1 MKKVKLKVQKT
12 SLKKMVDYGMQYK
25 YRFILIVFLSLIVS
39 LAKALPAWLSKY
51 LMDDVL
57 IAKDMKML
65 YMVSGGLVV
74 ATIIK
79 GISMYYKE
87 IFSSY
92 TTRLVVRDI
101 QQDIY
106 RHLHKLSHSYFDRTP
121 QGEIMARISG
131 DAGNL
136 GKIGFMIFQI
146 LPEFLTVAVLLIGLF
161 RIDIVLALMTLILL
175 PAMMSILKKILK
187 KIKKTA
193 RKRQDQR
200 GELNALIQESLSG
213 IRVVKAFA
221 TEEEEIKKYEE
232 KNMEVLNTEY
242 RNKKI
247 EARISPINE
256 VVTTTLTVAVLL
268 YGGNKVITQSNF
280 TAGDLVSFLTSL
292 GLMFEPLKKVI
303 KRGSELMS
311 IMPSAD
317 RVMELLEEVPGVVEK
332 ENALDYG
339 KLSPKVEF
347 KDLKFRYGKELDYAI
362 NNINFEANA
371 GEVVALVGRSGSGKT
386 TLVNLIP
393 RFYEIENG
401 SITIDGVDIRD
412 LKIKEL
418 RNHIGIVPQETFL
431 FSGSIYSNILY
442 GAGRSVTEEDVIN
455 AAKMANAHNF
465 IIEFEN
471 GYDQEVGER
480 GTLMSGGQKQ
490 RIAIARALLKN
501 PEIMI
506 LDEATSALDT
516 ESERLVQD
524 ALEKLMVGRT
534 TFVIAHRLSTIV
546 NADKIIVMDKGEI
559 SEVGSHEE
567 LLSYGGIYKK
577 LYETQF
583 GEEEKTK
590 N

>member
-1 MKKVKLKVQKT
+1 MKNKKIDVKNS
-12 SLKKMVDYGMQYK
+12 SLKKMFDYGMHYK
-25 YRFILIVFLSLIVS
+25 YRFVLIVLLSLVVS
-39 LAKALPAWLSKY
+39 ITKALPAFLSKY

-57 IAKDMKML
+57 IAKDLNML
-65 YMVSGGLVV
+65 KVVSGGLIA
-74 ATIIK
+74 ATVIK
-79 GISMYYKE
+79 GLAMYYKE
-87 IFSSY
+87 IYSSY

-106 RHLHKLSHSYFDRTP
+106 RHLHKLSHSYFDKTP
-121 QGEIMARISG
+121 QGEIMARLSG
-131 DAGNL
+131 DSSNL
-136 GKIGFMIFQI
+136 GKIGFMAFQI
-146 LPEFLTVAVLLIGLF
+146 LPEFLTVLVLLIGLF
-161 RIDIVLALMTLILL
+161 RIDLILALMTLVLL
-175 PAMMSILKKILK
+175 PGMMMAIKKILK

-200 GELNALIQESLSG
+200 GELNSLIQESLSG

-221 TEEEEIKKYEE
+221 TEEEEIRKYED

-256 VVTTTLTVAVLL
+256 VVTTALTVAVLL
-268 YGGNKVITQSNF
+268 YGGHKVITDNSF
-280 TAGDLVSFLTSL
+280 TAGDLVSFLTAL

-311 IMPSAD
+311 ILPSAD
-317 RVMELLEEVPGVVEK
+317 RVMELLDEVSEVIEK
-332 ENALDYG
+332 EDAIEYNNLKPEIEFNKIKFKYG
-339 KLSPKVEF
+339 K
-347 KDLKFRYGKELDYAI
+347 DLDYAI
-362 NNINFEANA
+362 NNVSFKGKA
-371 GEVVALVGRSGSGKT
+371 GEIVAFVGRSGSGKT
-386 TLVNLIP
+386 TMVNLIP
-393 RFYEIENG
+393 RFYEIESG
-401 SITIDGVDIRD
+401 SITIGGTDIKDFKLKALRD
-412 LKIKEL
+412 
-418 RNHIGIVPQETFL
+418 HIGIVPQETFL

-442 GAGRSVTEEDVIN
+442 GARDVTHEEVIN

-465 IIEFEN
+465 IEEFEN
-471 GYDQEVGER
+471 GYDTEVGER
-480 GTLMSGGQKQ
+480 GTLLSGGQKQ

-524 ALEKLMVGRT
+524 ALENLMVGRT

-546 NADKIIVMDKGEI
+546 NADKIIVMEKGEI
-559 SEVGSHEE
+559 AEIGSHEE
-567 LLSYGGIYKK
+567 LITHGGIYKK

-583 GEEEKTK
+583 GEEETEIK
-590 N
+590 

>member
-1 MKKVKLKVQKT
+1 MNKMKLKVQKT
-12 SLKKMVDYGMQYK
+12 SLKKMFDYGMHYK
-25 YRFILIVFLSLIVS
+25 YRFILIVILSLIVS
-39 LAKALPAWLSKY
+39 ITKALPAWLSKS

-65 YMVSGGLVV
+65 LLVSGGLVI
-74 ATIIK
+74 ATVVK
-79 GISMYYKE
+79 GFAMYYKE
-87 IFSSY
+87 TFSSY

-106 RHLHKLSHSYFDRTP
+106 RHLHKLSHSYFDKTP

-136 GKIGFMIFQI
+136 GKIGFMLFQI
-146 LPEFLTVAVLLIGLF
+146 LPEFLTVTVLLIGLF
-161 RIDIVLALMTLILL
+161 RIDLILALMTLVLL
-175 PAMMSILKKILK
+175 PVMMMILKKILK

-200 GELNALIQESLSG
+200 GELNSLIQESLSG

-221 TEEEEIKKYEE
+221 TEQDEIKKYEE

-256 VVTTTLTVAVLL
+256 VVTTTIVVGVLL
-268 YGGNKVITQSNF
+268 YGGNKVIVDSSF
-280 TAGDLVSFLTSL
+280 TAGDLTSFLTSL

-317 RVMELLEEVPGVVEK
+317 RVMELLEEVPEVVEK
-332 ENALDYG
+332 ESAEDYG
-339 KLSPKVEF
+339 NLSPKVKFEN
-347 KDLKFRYGKELDYAI
+347 LKFRYGKDLDYAI
-362 NNINFEANA
+362 DNINFEANA
-371 GEVVALVGRSGSGKT
+371 GEIVALVGRSGSGKT

-393 RFYEIENG
+393 RFYEVEDG
-401 SITIDGVDIRD
+401 SITIDGMDIRD

-418 RNHIGIVPQETFL
+418 RDHIGIVPQETFL

-442 GAGRSVTEEDVIN
+442 GAGKDVRKEDVIN

-480 GTLMSGGQKQ
+480 GTLLSGGQKQ

-534 TFVIAHRLSTIV
+534 TFVIAHRLSTII
-546 NADKIIVMDKGEI
+546 NADKIIVMDKGKIAEA
-559 SEVGSHEE
+559 GSHEE
-567 LLSYGGIYKK
+567 LLSHGGIYKK

-583 GEEEKTK
+583 GEE
-590 N
+590 

>member
-1 MKKVKLKVQKT
+1 MDKIELKVQKT
-12 SLKKMVDYGMQYK
+12 SLKKMVDYGMNYK
-25 YRFILIVFLSLIVS
+25 YRFMIIVVLSLIVG
-39 LAKALPAWLSKY
+39 LAKAAPAYFSKY
-51 LMDDVL
+51 LMDNVL
-57 IAKDMKML
+57 IDKDVKML
-65 YMVSGGLVV
+65 LLVSGGLVI
-74 ATIIK
+74 ATVIK
-79 GISMYYKE
+79 GFSMYYKE
-87 IFSSY
+87 IYSSY

-106 RHLHKLSHSYFDRTP
+106 RHLHKLSHSYFDKTP

-161 RIDIVLALMTLILL
+161 RIDVILALMTLVLL
-175 PAMMSILKKILK
+175 PAMMMILKKILK

-200 GELNALIQESLSG
+200 GELNSLIQESLSG

-221 TEEEEIKKYEE
+221 TEQDEIKKYEE

-242 RNKKI
+242 RNKKV

-256 VVTTTLTVAVLL
+256 VMTTTIVVGVLL
-268 YGGNKVITQSNF
+268 YGGNKVIVDANF
-280 TAGDLVSFLTSL
+280 TAGDLTSFVTSL

-317 RVMELLEEVPGVVEK
+317 RVMELLEEVPEVVER
-332 ENALDYG
+332 ESAVDYG
-339 KLSPKVEF
+339 KLSPKVKF
-347 KDLKFRYGKELDYAI
+347 KDLKFKYGKDLDYAI
-362 NNINFEANA
+362 DNINFEANA
-371 GEVVALVGRSGSGKT
+371 GEIVALVGRSGSGKT

-401 SITIDGVDIRD
+401 SITIDGMDIRD
-412 LKIKEL
+412 LKMKEL
-418 RNHIGIVPQETFL
+418 RDHIGIVPQETFL
-431 FSGSIYSNILY
+431 FSGTIYSNILY
-442 GAGRSVTEEDVIN
+442 GAGREVTKEDVIN

-465 IIEFEN
+465 IIEFED

-480 GTLMSGGQKQ
+480 GTLLSGGQKQ

-546 NADKIIVMDKGEI
+546 NADKIVVMDKGKIAEA
-559 SEVGSHEE
+559 GSHEE
-567 LLSYGGIYKK
+567 LLSHGGIYKK

-583 GEEEKTK
+583 GEE
-590 N
+590 

>member
-1 MKKVKLKVQKT
+1 MKKIKLKVQKT
-12 SLKKMVDYGMQYK
+12 SLKKMFDYGMKYK
-25 YRFILIVFLSLIVS
+25 YRFIFIVFLSLIVS
-39 LAKALPAWLSKY
+39 LTKALPAWLSKS

-65 YMVSGGLVV
+65 ILVSGGLVI

-79 GISMYYKE
+79 GFSMYYKE
-87 IFSSY
+87 VFSSY

-121 QGEIMARISG
+121 QGEIMSRISG

-146 LPEFLTVAVLLIGLF
+146 LPEFLTVTVLLIGLF
-161 RIDIVLALMTLILL
+161 KIDVILAVMTLI
-175 PAMMSILKKILK
+175 MMPGMMMILKKILK

-200 GELNALIQESLSG
+200 GELNSLIQESLSG

-221 TEEEEIKKYEE
+221 TEQDEIEKYEE

-242 RNKKI
+242 KNKKV

-256 VVTTTLTVAVLL
+256 VATTILTVGVLL
-268 YGGNKVITQSNF
+268 YGGNKVIVDANF

-292 GLMFEPLKKVI
+292 GLMFEPLKKMI
-303 KRGSELMS
+303 KRGSDLVS

-317 RVMELLEEVPGVVEK
+317 RVMELLDELPEVVEK
-332 ENALDYG
+332 EDAINYG
-339 KLSPKVEF
+339 NLSPKVRF
-347 KDLKFRYGKELDYAI
+347 KNLKFKYGKELDYAI
-362 NNINFEANA
+362 NNINFEAKA
-371 GEVVALVGRSGSGKT
+371 GEIIALVGRSGSGKT

-393 RFYEIENG
+393 RFYEIEDG

-418 RNHIGIVPQETFL
+418 RDHIGLVPQETFL

-442 GAGRSVTEEDVIN
+442 GAGKDVTRDDVIN
-455 AAKMANAHNF
+455 ASKMANAHNF

-534 TFVIAHRLSTIV
+534 TFVIAHRLSTII
-546 NADKIIVMDKGEI
+546 NADKIIVMNKGKIAE
-559 SEVGSHEE
+559 SGSHQE
-567 LLSYGGIYKK
+567 LLSKGGIYKK

-583 GEEEKTK
+583 GEE
-590 N
+590 

>member
-1 MKKVKLKVQKT
+1 MDKIKLKVQKT
-12 SLKKMVDYGMQYK
+12 SLKKMVDYGMNYK
-25 YRFILIVFLSLIVS
+25 YRFMIIVVLSLIVG
-39 LAKALPAWLSKY
+39 LAKAAPAYFSKY
-51 LMDDVL
+51 LMDNVL
-57 IAKDMKML
+57 IDKNVKML
-65 YMVSGGLVV
+65 LLVSGGLAI
-74 ATIIK
+74 ATVIK
-79 GISMYYKE
+79 GFSMYYKE
-87 IFSSY
+87 IYSSY

-106 RHLHKLSHSYFDRTP
+106 RHLHKLSHSYFDKTP

-136 GKIGFMIFQI
+136 GKIGFMMFQI

-161 RIDIVLALMTLILL
+161 RIDVILALMTLVLL
-175 PAMMSILKKILK
+175 PAMMMILKKILK

-200 GELNALIQESLSG
+200 GELNSLIQESLSG

-221 TEEEEIKKYEE
+221 TEQDEIKKYEE

-242 RNKKI
+242 RNKKV

-256 VVTTTLTVAVLL
+256 VVTTTIVVGVLL
-268 YGGNKVITQSNF
+268 YGGNKVIVDANF
-280 TAGDLVSFLTSL
+280 TAGDLTSFVTSL

-317 RVMELLEEVPGVVEK
+317 RVMELLEETPEVVEK
-332 ENALDYG
+332 EDAADYG
-339 KLSPKVEF
+339 ELSPKVKF
-347 KDLKFRYGKELDYAI
+347 KDLKFKYGKDLDYAI
-362 NNINFEANA
+362 DNINFEANA
-371 GEVVALVGRSGSGKT
+371 GEIVALVGRSGSGKT

-393 RFYEIENG
+393 RFYEIEDG
-401 SITIDGVDIRD
+401 SITIDGMDIRD
-412 LKIKEL
+412 LKMKEL
-418 RNHIGIVPQETFL
+418 RDHIGIVPQETFL
-431 FSGSIYSNILY
+431 FSGTIYSNILY
-442 GAGRSVTEEDVIN
+442 GAGREVTKEDVIN

-465 IIEFEN
+465 IIEFED

-480 GTLMSGGQKQ
+480 GTLLSGGQKQ

-546 NADKIIVMDKGEI
+546 NADKIVVMDKGKIAEA
-559 SEVGSHEE
+559 GSHEE
-567 LLSYGGIYKK
+567 LLSHGGIYKK

-583 GEEEKTK
+583 GEE
-590 N
+590 

>member
-1 MKKVKLKVQKT
+1 MKKMKLKVQKT
-12 SLKKMVDYGMQYK
+12 SLKKMFDYGMHYK
-25 YRFILIVFLSLIVS
+25 YRFMVIVILSLIVG
-39 LAKALPAWLSKY
+39 LGKAAPAYLSKY
-51 LMDDVL
+51 LMDNVL
-57 IAKDMKML
+57 IAKDTKML
-65 YMVSGGLVV
+65 LLVSGGLVISAV
-74 ATIIK
+74 IK
-79 GISMYYKE
+79 GFSMYYKE
-87 IFSSY
+87 TFSSY

-106 RHLHKLSHSYFDRTP
+106 RHLHKLSHSYFDKTP

-131 DAGNL
+131 DADNL
-136 GKIGFMIFQI
+136 GKIGFMVFQI
-146 LPEFLTVAVLLIGLF
+146 LPEFLTVTVLLIGLF
-161 RIDIVLALMTLILL
+161 RIDVILALMTLVLL
-175 PAMMSILKKILK
+175 PAMMMILKKILK

-200 GELNALIQESLSG
+200 GELNSLIQESLSG

-221 TEEEEIKKYEE
+221 TEQDEIKKYEE

-242 RNKKI
+242 RNKKV

-256 VVTTTLTVAVLL
+256 VVTTTIVVGVLL
-268 YGGNKVITQSNF
+268 YGGNKVIIDANF
-280 TAGDLVSFLTSL
+280 TAGDLTSFLTSL

-311 IMPSAD
+311 IIPSAD
-317 RVMELLEEVPGVVEK
+317 RVMELLEEVPEVVEK
-332 ENALDYG
+332 KDAADYG
-339 KLSPKVEF
+339 DLSPKVKF
-347 KDLKFRYGKELDYAI
+347 KDLKFRYGKDLDYAI
-362 NNINFEANA
+362 DNINFEANA

-393 RFYEIENG
+393 RFYEVEEG
-401 SITIDGVDIRD
+401 SITIDGMDIRD

-418 RNHIGIVPQETFL
+418 RDHIGIVPQETFL

-442 GAGRSVTEEDVIN
+442 GAGRDVTKEDVIN

-480 GTLMSGGQKQ
+480 GTLLSGGQKQ

-546 NADKIIVMDKGEI
+546 NADKIVVMDKGKIAEA
-559 SEVGSHEE
+559 GSHEE
-567 LLSYGGIYKK
+567 LLSHGGIYKK

-583 GEEEKTK
+583 GEE
-590 N
+590 

>member
-1 MKKVKLKVQKT
+1 MKKLKLNVEKS
-12 SLKKMVDYGMQYK
+12 SLKKVIAYGMRYK
-25 YRFILIVFLSLIVS
+25 YRFIFIVFLSLIVS
-39 LAKALPAWLSKY
+39 LTKALPAWLSKY

-57 IAKDMKML
+57 IAKDMKKLIMI
-65 YMVSGGLVV
+65 SGGLVI
-74 ATIIK
+74 ATIVK
-79 GISMYYKE
+79 GLSMYYKE

-92 TTRLVVRDI
+92 TTRLVVKDI
-101 QQDIY
+101 QEDVY
-106 RHLHKLSHSYFDRTP
+106 RHLHKLSHSYFDKTP

-136 GKIGFMIFQI
+136 GKVGFMAFQI
-146 LPEFLTVAVLLIGLF
+146 LPEVLTVLVLLIGLF
-161 RIDIVLALMTLILL
+161 NIDPILAFGTLILL
-175 PAMMSILKKILK
+175 PALMSIIKKILK

-200 GELNALIQESLSG
+200 GELNSLIQESLSG

-221 TEEEEIKKYEE
+221 TEEEEIRKYET

-242 RNKKI
+242 KNKKI

-256 VVTTTLTVAVLL
+256 VVTTILTVAVLL
-268 YGGNKVITQSNF
+268 YGGHKVIVNPNF
-280 TAGDLVSFLTSL
+280 TSGDLVSFLTSL
-292 GLMFEPLKKVI
+292 ALMFEPLKKLI

-311 IMPSAD
+311 ILPSAD
-317 RVMELLEEVPGVVEK
+317 RVMELLDEVSGVVER
-332 ENALDYG
+332 ENAIDYG
-339 KLSPKVEF
+339 
-347 KDLKFRYGKELDYAI
+347 DLKPTVNFNNVKFRYGKDLDYAL
-362 NNINFEANA
+362 NDVSFHAKA
-371 GEVVALVGRSGSGKT
+371 GEIVAFVGRSGSGKT

-393 RFYEIENG
+393 RFYEIEGG
-401 SITIDGVDIRD
+401 SITIDNVDIRD
-412 LKIKEL
+412 LKIKQL
-418 RNHIGIVPQETFL
+418 RDHIGIVPQETFL

-442 GAGRSVTEEDVIN
+442 GAGREVTKDEVIT
-455 AAKMANAHNF
+455 AAKMANAHDF
-465 IIEFEN
+465 ILEFDN
-471 GYDQEVGER
+471 GYEQEVGER

-546 NADKIIVMDKGEI
+546 NADKIVVMDKGVIAEI
-559 SEVGSHEE
+559 GSHDE
-567 LLSYGGIYKK
+567 LMSHGGIYKK

-583 GEEEKTK
+583 GEEE
-590 N
+590 

>member
-1 MKKVKLKVQKT
+1 MKNIKTKVQKT
-12 SLKKMVDYGMQYK
+12 SLKKMIDYGMNYK
-25 YRFILIVFLSLIVS
+25 YRFMLIVVLSLIVG
-39 LAKALPAWLSKY
+39 LTKALPAWLSKS

-57 IAKDMKML
+57 IAKDMNRL
-65 YMVSGGLVV
+65 ILVSGGLVA

-79 GISMYYKE
+79 GFSMYYKE

-106 RHLHKLSHSYFDRTP
+106 RHLHKLSHSYFDKTP

-146 LPEFLTVAVLLIGLF
+146 LPEFLTITVLLIGLF
-161 RIDIVLALMTLILL
+161 RIDILLALMTLVLL
-175 PAMMSILKKILK
+175 PAMMMILKKILK
-187 KIKKTA
+187 KIKRTA

-200 GELNALIQESLSG
+200 GELNSLIQESLSG

-221 TEEEEIKKYEE
+221 TEEDEIKKYEE

-242 RNKKI
+242 RNKKV

-256 VVTTTLTVAVLL
+256 IVTTTLTVGVLL
-268 YGGNKVITQSNF
+268 YGGNKVIVDTNF

-317 RVMELLEEVPGVVEK
+317 RVMELLEEVPEVIEK
-332 ENALDYG
+332 EDAADYG
-339 KLSPKVEF
+339 NLSPKVKF
-347 KDLKFRYGKELDYAI
+347 KNLKFKYGKDLDYAI
-362 NNINFEANA
+362 DNINFEANA
-371 GEVVALVGRSGSGKT
+371 GEIIALVGRSGSGKT

-393 RFYEIENG
+393 RFYEIEDG
-401 SITIDGVDIRD
+401 SITIDGMDIRD
-412 LKIKEL
+412 LKMKEL
-418 RNHIGIVPQETFL
+418 RDHIGIVPQETFL
-431 FSGSIYSNILY
+431 FSGTIYSNILY
-442 GAGRSVTEEDVIN
+442 GAGREVTKEDVIN

-465 IIEFEN
+465 IIEFED

-480 GTLMSGGQKQ
+480 GTLLSGGQKQ

-546 NADKIIVMDKGEI
+546 NADKIIVMDKGKIAE
-559 SEVGSHEE
+559 SGSHEE
-567 LLSYGGIYKK
+567 LLSCEGIYKK

-583 GEEEKTK
+583 GEE
-590 N
+590 

>member
-1 MKKVKLKVQKT
+1 MKKMKLKVQKT
-12 SLKKMVDYGMQYK
+12 SLKKMFDYGMNYK
-25 YRFILIVFLSLIVS
+25 YRFIFIVFLSLIVS
-39 LAKALPAWLSKY
+39 LTKALPAWLSKS

-65 YMVSGGLVV
+65 ILVSGGLVI

-79 GISMYYKE
+79 GFSMYYKE
-87 IFSSY
+87 VFSSY

-106 RHLHKLSHSYFDRTP
+106 IHLHKLSHSYFDRTP
-121 QGEIMARISG
+121 QGEIMSRISG

-146 LPEFLTVAVLLIGLF
+146 LPEFLTVTVLLIGLF
-161 RIDIVLALMTLILL
+161 KIDVILAVMTLI
-175 PAMMSILKKILK
+175 MMPGMMMVLKKILK

-200 GELNALIQESLSG
+200 GELNSLIQESLSG

-221 TEEEEIKKYEE
+221 TEQDEIEKYEE

-242 RNKKI
+242 KNKKV

-256 VVTTTLTVAVLL
+256 VATTILTVGVLL
-268 YGGNKVITQSNF
+268 YGGNKVIVDANF

-292 GLMFEPLKKVI
+292 GLMFEPLKKMI
-303 KRGSELMS
+303 KRGSDLVS

-317 RVMELLEEVPGVVEK
+317 RVMELLDEIPEVVEK
-332 ENALDYG
+332 EDAINYG
-339 KLSPKVEF
+339 NLSPKVRF
-347 KDLKFRYGKELDYAI
+347 KNLKFKYGKELDYAI
-362 NNINFEANA
+362 NNINFEAKA
-371 GEVVALVGRSGSGKT
+371 GEIIALVGRSGSGKT

-393 RFYEIENG
+393 RFYEIEDG

-418 RNHIGIVPQETFL
+418 RDHIGLVPQETFL

-442 GAGRSVTEEDVIN
+442 GAGRDVTKDDVIN
-455 AAKMANAHNF
+455 ASKMANAHNF

-534 TFVIAHRLSTIV
+534 TFVIAHRLSTII
-546 NADKIIVMDKGEI
+546 NADKIIVMNKGKIAE
-559 SEVGSHEE
+559 SGSHQE
-567 LLSYGGIYKK
+567 LLSQGGIYKK

-583 GEEEKTK
+583 GEE
-590 N
+590 

>member
-1 MKKVKLKVQKT
+1 MF
-12 SLKKMVDYGMQYK
+12 DYGMHYK
-25 YRFILIVFLSLIVS
+25 YRFVLIVLLSLVVS
-39 LAKALPAWLSKY
+39 ITKALPAFLSKY

-57 IAKDMKML
+57 IAKDLNML
-65 YMVSGGLVV
+65 KVVSGGLIA
-74 ATIIK
+74 ATVIK
-79 GISMYYKE
+79 GLAMYYKE
-87 IFSSY
+87 IYSSY

-106 RHLHKLSHSYFDRTP
+106 RHLHKLSHSYFDKTP
-121 QGEIMARISG
+121 QGEIMARLSG
-131 DAGNL
+131 DSSNL
-136 GKIGFMIFQI
+136 GKIGFMAFQI
-146 LPEFLTVAVLLIGLF
+146 LPEFLTVLVLLIGLF
-161 RIDIVLALMTLILL
+161 RIDLILALMTLVLL
-175 PAMMSILKKILK
+175 PGMMMAIKKILK

-200 GELNALIQESLSG
+200 GELNSLIQESLSG

-221 TEEEEIKKYEE
+221 TEEEEIRKYED

-256 VVTTTLTVAVLL
+256 VVTTALTVAVLL
-268 YGGNKVITQSNF
+268 YGGHKVITDSSF
-280 TAGDLVSFLTSL
+280 TAGDLVSFLTAL

-311 IMPSAD
+311 ILPSAD
-317 RVMELLEEVPGVVEK
+317 RVMELLDEVSEVIEK
-332 ENALDYG
+332 EDAIEYNNLKPEIEFNKIKFKYG
-339 KLSPKVEF
+339 K
-347 KDLKFRYGKELDYAI
+347 DLDYAI
-362 NNINFEANA
+362 NNVSFKGKA
-371 GEVVALVGRSGSGKT
+371 GEIVAFVGRSGSGKT
-386 TLVNLIP
+386 TMVNLIP
-393 RFYEIENG
+393 RFYEIESG
-401 SITIDGVDIRD
+401 SITIGGTDIKDFKLKALRD
-412 LKIKEL
+412 
-418 RNHIGIVPQETFL
+418 HIGIVPQETFL

-442 GAGRSVTEEDVIN
+442 GARDVTHEEVIN

-465 IIEFEN
+465 IEEFEN
-471 GYDQEVGER
+471 GYDTEVGER
-480 GTLMSGGQKQ
+480 GTLLSGGQKQ

-524 ALEKLMVGRT
+524 ALENLMVGRT

-546 NADKIIVMDKGEI
+546 NADKIIVMEKGEI
-559 SEVGSHEE
+559 AEIGSHDE
-567 LLSYGGIYKK
+567 LITHGGIYKK

-583 GEEEKTK
+583 GEEETEIK
-590 N
+590 

>member
-1 MKKVKLKVQKT
+1 MKNKKIDVKNS
-12 SLKKMVDYGMQYK
+12 SLKKMFDYGMHYK
-25 YRFILIVFLSLIVS
+25 YRFVLIVLLSLVVS
-39 LAKALPAWLSKY
+39 ITKALPAFLSKY

-57 IAKDMKML
+57 IAKDLNML
-65 YMVSGGLVV
+65 KVVSGGLIA
-74 ATIIK
+74 ATVIK
-79 GISMYYKE
+79 GLAMYYKE
-87 IFSSY
+87 IYSSY

-106 RHLHKLSHSYFDRTP
+106 RHLHKLSHSYFDKTP
-121 QGEIMARISG
+121 QGEIMARLSG
-131 DAGNL
+131 DSSNL
-136 GKIGFMIFQI
+136 GKIGFMAFQI
-146 LPEFLTVAVLLIGLF
+146 LPEFLTVLVLLIGLF
-161 RIDIVLALMTLILL
+161 RIDLILALMTLVLL
-175 PAMMSILKKILK
+175 PGMMMAIKKILK

-200 GELNALIQESLSG
+200 GELNSLIQESLSG

-221 TEEEEIKKYEE
+221 TEEEEIRKYED

-256 VVTTTLTVAVLL
+256 VVTTALTVAVLL
-268 YGGNKVITQSNF
+268 YGGHKVITDSSF
-280 TAGDLVSFLTSL
+280 TAGDLVSFLTAL

-311 IMPSAD
+311 ILPSAD
-317 RVMELLEEVPGVVEK
+317 RVMELLDEVSEVIEK
-332 ENALDYG
+332 EDAIEYNNLKPEIEFNKIKFKYG
-339 KLSPKVEF
+339 K
-347 KDLKFRYGKELDYAI
+347 DLDYAI
-362 NNINFEANA
+362 NNVSFKGKA
-371 GEVVALVGRSGSGKT
+371 GEIVAFVGRSGSGKT
-386 TLVNLIP
+386 TMVNLIP
-393 RFYEIENG
+393 RFYEIESG
-401 SITIDGVDIRD
+401 SITIGGTDIKDFKLKALRD
-412 LKIKEL
+412 
-418 RNHIGIVPQETFL
+418 HIGIVPQETFL

-442 GAGRSVTEEDVIN
+442 GARDVTHEEVIN

-465 IIEFEN
+465 IEEFEN
-471 GYDQEVGER
+471 GYDTEVGER
-480 GTLMSGGQKQ
+480 GTLLSGGQKQ

-524 ALEKLMVGRT
+524 ALENLMVGRT

-546 NADKIIVMDKGEI
+546 NADKIIVMEKGEI
-559 SEVGSHEE
+559 AEIGSHDE
-567 LLSYGGIYKK
+567 LITHGGIYKK

-583 GEEEKTK
+583 GEEETEIK
-590 N
+590 

>member
-1 MKKVKLKVQKT
+1 MNKMKVKKT
-12 SLKKMVDYGMQYK
+12 SLKKMINYGMTYK
-25 YRFILIVFLSLIVS
+25 YRFILIVVLSLIVS
-39 LAKALPAWLSKY
+39 LTKALPAWLSKS

-57 IAKDMKML
+57 IAKDMHML
-65 YMVSGGLVV
+65 VLVSGGLVA
-74 ATIIK
+74 ATVIK
-79 GISMYYKE
+79 GFSLYYKD

-92 TTRLVVRDI
+92 TTRLVVKDI

-106 RHLHKLSHSYFDRTP
+106 RHLHKLSHSYFDKTP

-131 DAGNL
+131 DASNL
-136 GKIGFMIFQI
+136 GNIGFMIFKI
-146 LPEFLTVAVLLIGLF
+146 LPEFLTVTVLLIGLF
-161 RIDIVLALMTLILL
+161 RIDVLLALMTLVLL
-175 PAMMSILKKILK
+175 PAMIMILKKILK

-200 GELNALIQESLSG
+200 GELNALIQESISG

-221 TEEEEIKKYEE
+221 TEQDEIKKYEE

-242 RNKKI
+242 RNKKV

-256 VVTTTLTVAVLL
+256 VVTTTIVVGVLL
-268 YGGNKVITQSNF
+268 YGGNKVIVDSSF
-280 TAGDLVSFLTSL
+280 TAGDLLSFLTAL

-303 KRGSELMS
+303 KRWSELIS
-311 IMPSAD
+311 ILPSAD
-317 RVMELLEEVPGVVEK
+317 RVMELLDEEPEVIEK
-332 ENALDYG
+332 IDAVDYEN
-339 KLSPKVEF
+339 LSPKVKFEN
-347 KDLKFRYGKELDYAI
+347 LKFKYGKDLDYAI
-362 NNINFEANA
+362 DNINFEAKA
-371 GEVVALVGRSGSGKT
+371 GEIVALVGRSGSGKT

-393 RFYEIENG
+393 RFYEIEDG
-401 SITIDGVDIRD
+401 SISIDGMDIRD

-418 RNHIGIVPQETFL
+418 RDHIGIVPQETFL

-442 GAGRSVTEEDVIN
+442 GAGREVTKEDVIN

-465 IIEFEN
+465 ILEFEN
-471 GYDQEVGER
+471 GYEQEVGER

-524 ALEKLMVGRT
+524 ALEKLMIGRT

-546 NADKIIVMDKGEI
+546 NADKIIVMDKGKIAE
-559 SEVGSHEE
+559 SGSHEE
-567 LLSYGGIYKK
+567 LLSHGGIYKK

-583 GEEEKTK
+583 GEEE
-590 N
+590 

>member
-1 MKKVKLKVQKT
+1 MKKMKIKVQKT

-25 YRFILIVFLSLIVS
+25 YRFMFIVILSLIVS
-39 LAKALPAWLSKY
+39 LTKALPAWLSKS

-57 IAKDMKML
+57 IAKDMRKL
-65 YMVSGGLVV
+65 ILVSGGLVI
-74 ATIIK
+74 ATIVK
-79 GISMYYKE
+79 GFSMYYKE

-146 LPEFLTVAVLLIGLF
+146 LPEFLTVTVLLIGLF
-161 RIDIVLALMTLILL
+161 RIDVVLALMTLIML
-175 PAMMSILKKILK
+175 PGMMIILKKILK

-200 GELNALIQESLSG
+200 GELNSLIQESLSG

-221 TEEEEIKKYEE
+221 TEQDEIEKYEE

-242 RNKKI
+242 KNKKV

-256 VVTTTLTVAVLL
+256 VVTTTLTVGVLL
-268 YGGNKVITQSNF
+268 YGGNKVIVDANF

-292 GLMFEPLKKVI
+292 GLMFEPLKKMI

-317 RVMELLEEVPGVVEK
+317 RVMELLDEVPEVVEK
-332 ENALDYG
+332 KNAKNYG
-339 KLSPKVEF
+339 KLSPKVKF
-347 KDLKFRYGKELDYAI
+347 KDLKFKYGEDLDYAI
-362 NNINFEANA
+362 NNINLEANA
-371 GEVVALVGRSGSGKT
+371 GEIVALVGRSGSGKT

-393 RFYEIENG
+393 RFYEIEDG
-401 SITIDGVDIRD
+401 TITIDGLDIRD

-418 RNHIGIVPQETFL
+418 RDHIGIVPQETFL

-442 GAGRSVTEEDVIN
+442 GAGDVTKEDVIN

-546 NADKIIVMDKGEI
+546 NADKIVVMDKGKIAE
-559 SEVGSHEE
+559 SGSHQE
-567 LLSYGGIYKK
+567 LLSSGGIYKK

-583 GEEEKTK
+583 GEE
-590 N
+590 

>member
-1 MKKVKLKVQKT
+1 MNKIKLKVQKT
-12 SLKKMVDYGMQYK
+12 SLKKMFDYGMYYK
-25 YRFILIVFLSLIVS
+25 YRFMVIVILSLIVA
-39 LAKALPAWLSKY
+39 LTKAAPALFSKY
-51 LMDDVL
+51 LMDNVL
-57 IAKDMKML
+57 IAKDMNML
-65 YMVSGGLVV
+65 LLVSGGLVI

-79 GISMYYKE
+79 GFSIYYKE

-106 RHLHKLSHSYFDRTP
+106 RHLHKLSHSYFDKTP

-136 GKIGFMIFQI
+136 GKIGFMAFQI
-146 LPEFLTVAVLLIGLF
+146 LPEFLTVTVLLIGLF
-161 RIDIVLALMTLILL
+161 RIDMVLAMMTLVLL

-187 KIKKTA
+187 KIKKSA
-193 RKRQDQR
+193 RKRQDQK
-200 GELNALIQESLSG
+200 GELNSLLQESLSG

-221 TEEEEIKKYEE
+221 TEEDEIKKYEE
-232 KNMEVLNTEY
+232 KNMEVLNSEY

-268 YGGNKVITQSNF
+268 YGGNKVIVDSSF

-317 RVMELLEEVPGVVEK
+317 RVMELLEEVPEVVEK
-332 ENALDYG
+332 ESAADYG
-339 KLSPKVEF
+339 ELSPKVKFEN
-347 KDLKFRYGKELDYAI
+347 LKFRYGKDLDYAI
-362 NNINFEANA
+362 DNINFEANA

-393 RFYEIENG
+393 RFYEVEDG
-401 SITIDGVDIRD
+401 SITIDGMDIRD

-418 RNHIGIVPQETFL
+418 RDHIGIVPQETFL

-442 GAGRSVTEEDVIN
+442 GAGRDVTKEDVIN
-455 AAKMANAHNF
+455 AAQMANAHNF

-480 GTLMSGGQKQ
+480 GTLLSGGQKQ

-534 TFVIAHRLSTIV
+534 TFVIAHRLSTII
-546 NADKIIVMDKGEI
+546 NADKIIVMDKGKIAEA
-559 SEVGSHEE
+559 GSHGE
-567 LLSYGGIYKK
+567 LLSHGGIYKK

-583 GEEEKTK
+583 GEE
-590 N
+590 

>member
-1 MKKVKLKVQKT
+1 MKKIKLKVQKT
-12 SLKKMVDYGMQYK
+12 SLKKMFDYGMKYK
-25 YRFILIVFLSLIVS
+25 YRFILIVVLSLIVS
-39 LAKALPAWLSKY
+39 LTKALPAWLSKS

-65 YMVSGGLVV
+65 ILVSGGLVI

-79 GISMYYKE
+79 GFSMYYKE
-87 IFSSY
+87 IF
-92 TTRLVVRDI
+92 
-101 QQDIY
+101 
-106 RHLHKLSHSYFDRTP
+106 
-121 QGEIMARISG
+121 
-131 DAGNL
+131 
-136 GKIGFMIFQI
+136 FQI
-146 LPEFLTVAVLLIGLF
+146 LPEFLTVTVLLIGLF
-161 RIDIVLALMTLILL
+161 RIDVVLALMTLILL
-175 PAMMSILKKILK
+175 PAMMTILKRILK

-200 GELNALIQESLSG
+200 GELNSLIQESLSG

-221 TEEEEIKKYEE
+221 TEQDEIKKYEE

-242 RNKKI
+242 RNKKV

-256 VVTTTLTVAVLL
+256 VVTTTLTVGVLL
-268 YGGNKVITQSNF
+268 YGGNKVIADTNF

-317 RVMELLEEVPGVVEK
+317 RVMELLDEVPGVVER
-332 ENALDYG
+332 ENAIDYG
-339 KLSPKVEF
+339 NRLPKIKF
-347 KDLKFRYGKELDYAI
+347 KDLKFKYGKDLDYAI
-362 NNINFEANA
+362 DNINFEANA
-371 GEVVALVGRSGSGKT
+371 GEIVALVGRSGSGKT

-393 RFYEIENG
+393 RFYEIEDG
-401 SITIDGVDIRD
+401 SITIDGMDIRN

-418 RNHIGIVPQETFL
+418 RDHIGIVPQETFL

-442 GAGRSVTEEDVIN
+442 GAGDVTKEDVIN

-546 NADKIIVMDKGEI
+546 NADKIVVMDKGKIAE
-559 SEVGSHEE
+559 SGSHKE
-567 LLSYGGIYKK
+567 LLSHEGIYKK

-583 GEEEKTK
+583 GEK
-590 N
+590 

>member
-1 MKKVKLKVQKT
+1 MNKIKLKVQKA
-12 SLKKMVDYGMQYK
+12 SLKRMFDYGMHYK
-25 YRFILIVFLSLIVS
+25 YRFMFIVVLSSIVA
-39 LAKALPAWLSKY
+39 LTKALPAWFSKS
-51 LMDDVL
+51 LMNDVL
-57 IAKDMKML
+57 IGKDMNRL
-65 YMVSGGLVV
+65 LLLSGGLVV
-74 ATIIK
+74 VTIMK
-79 GISMYYKE
+79 GLSMYYKE
-87 IFSSY
+87 TYSSY

-106 RHLHKLSHSYFDRTP
+106 RHLHKLSHSYFDKTP

-136 GKIGFMIFQI
+136 GKIGFMMFQI

-161 RIDIVLALMTLILL
+161 RIDVVLALMTLVLL
-175 PAMMSILKKILK
+175 PAMMAILKKILK
-187 KIKKTA
+187 KIKRTA

-200 GELNALIQESLSG
+200 GELNSLIQESLSG

-221 TEEEEIKKYEE
+221 TEKDEIKKYEE

-242 RNKKI
+242 RNKKV

-256 VVTTTLTVAVLL
+256 VVTITIIVGVLL
-268 YGGNKVITQSNF
+268 YGGNKVIVDSSF
-280 TAGDLVSFLTSL
+280 TPGDLVSFLTSL

-317 RVMELLEEVPGVVEK
+317 RVMELLEEVPEVIEREGAV
-332 ENALDYG
+332 DYG
-339 KLSPKVEF
+339 ERSPKVKF
-347 KDLKFRYGKELDYAI
+347 KDLKFRYGEDLEYAI
-362 NNINFEANA
+362 DNINFEANA
-371 GEVVALVGRSGSGKT
+371 GEIVALVGRSGSGKT

-393 RFYEIENG
+393 RFYEVEEG
-401 SITIDGVDIRD
+401 SITIDNMDIRD

-418 RNHIGIVPQETFL
+418 RDHIGIVPQETFL
-431 FSGSIYSNILY
+431 FSGTIYSNILY
-442 GAGRSVTEEDVIN
+442 GAGRDVKKEDVIN

-480 GTLMSGGQKQ
+480 GTLLSGGQKQ

-546 NADKIIVMDKGEI
+546 NADKIVVMDKGKIAEA
-559 SEVGSHEE
+559 GSHEE
-567 LLSYGGIYKK
+567 LISHGGIYKK

-583 GEEEKTK
+583 GEE
-590 N
+590 

>member
-1 MKKVKLKVQKT
+1 MKKMKLKVQKT
-12 SLKKMVDYGMQYK
+12 SLKKMFDYGMNYK
-25 YRFILIVFLSLIVS
+25 YRFIFIVFLSLIVS
-39 LAKALPAWLSKY
+39 LTKALPAWLSKS

-65 YMVSGGLVV
+65 ILVSGGLVI

-79 GISMYYKE
+79 GFSMYYKE
-87 IFSSY
+87 VFSSY

-121 QGEIMARISG
+121 QGEIMSRISG
-131 DAGNL
+131 DASNL

-146 LPEFLTVAVLLIGLF
+146 LPEFLTVTVLLIGLF
-161 RIDIVLALMTLILL
+161 KIDVILAVMTLI
-175 PAMMSILKKILK
+175 MMPGMMMVLKKILK

-200 GELNALIQESLSG
+200 GELNSLIQESLSG

-221 TEEEEIKKYEE
+221 TEQDEIEKYEE

-242 RNKKI
+242 KNKKV

-256 VVTTTLTVAVLL
+256 VATTILTVGVLL
-268 YGGNKVITQSNF
+268 YGGNKVIVDANF

-292 GLMFEPLKKVI
+292 GLMFEPLKKMI
-303 KRGSELMS
+303 KRGSDLVS

-317 RVMELLEEVPGVVEK
+317 RVMELLDEIPEVVEK
-332 ENALDYG
+332 EDAINYG
-339 KLSPKVEF
+339 NLSPKVRF
-347 KDLKFRYGKELDYAI
+347 KNLKFKYGKELDYAI
-362 NNINFEANA
+362 NNINFEAKA
-371 GEVVALVGRSGSGKT
+371 GEIIALVGRSGSGKT

-393 RFYEIENG
+393 RFYEIEDG

-418 RNHIGIVPQETFL
+418 RDHIGLVPQETFL

-442 GAGRSVTEEDVIN
+442 GAGRDVTKDDVIN
-455 AAKMANAHNF
+455 ASKMANAHNF

-534 TFVIAHRLSTIV
+534 TFVIAHRLSTII
-546 NADKIIVMDKGEI
+546 NADKIIVMNKGKIAE
-559 SEVGSHEE
+559 SGSHQE
-567 LLSYGGIYKK
+567 LLSKGGLYKK

-583 GEEEKTK
+583 GEE
-590 N
+590 

>member
-1 MKKVKLKVQKT
+1 MKLKVQKT
-12 SLKKMVDYGMQYK
+12 SLKKMFDYGMNYK
-25 YRFILIVFLSLIVS
+25 YRFIFIVFLSLIVS
-39 LAKALPAWLSKY
+39 LTKALPAWLSKS

-65 YMVSGGLVV
+65 ILVSGGLVI

-79 GISMYYKE
+79 GFSMYYKE
-87 IFSSY
+87 VFSSY

-121 QGEIMARISG
+121 QGEIMSRISG
-131 DAGNL
+131 DASNL

-146 LPEFLTVAVLLIGLF
+146 LPEFLTVTVLLIGLF
-161 RIDIVLALMTLILL
+161 KIDVILAVMTLI
-175 PAMMSILKKILK
+175 MMPGMMMVLKKILK

-200 GELNALIQESLSG
+200 GELNSLIQESLSG

-221 TEEEEIKKYEE
+221 TEQDEIEKYEE

-242 RNKKI
+242 KNKKV

-256 VVTTTLTVAVLL
+256 VATTILTVGVLL
-268 YGGNKVITQSNF
+268 YGGNKVIVDANF

-292 GLMFEPLKKVI
+292 GLMFEPLKKMI
-303 KRGSELMS
+303 KRGSDLVS

-317 RVMELLEEVPGVVEK
+317 RVMELLDEIPEVVEK
-332 ENALDYG
+332 EDAINYG
-339 KLSPKVEF
+339 NLSPKVRF
-347 KDLKFRYGKELDYAI
+347 KNLKFKYGKELDYAI
-362 NNINFEANA
+362 NNINFEAKA
-371 GEVVALVGRSGSGKT
+371 GEIIALVGRSGSGKT

-393 RFYEIENG
+393 RFYEIEDG

-418 RNHIGIVPQETFL
+418 RDHIGLVPQETFL

-442 GAGRSVTEEDVIN
+442 GAGRDVTKDDVIN
-455 AAKMANAHNF
+455 ASKMANAHNF

-534 TFVIAHRLSTIV
+534 TFVIAHRLSTII
-546 NADKIIVMDKGEI
+546 NADKIIVMNKGKIAE
-559 SEVGSHEE
+559 SGSHQE
-567 LLSYGGIYKK
+567 LLSKGGIYKK

-583 GEEEKTK
+583 GEE
-590 N
+590 

>member
-1 MKKVKLKVQKT
+1 MKKMKLKVQKT
-12 SLKKMVDYGMQYK
+12 SLKKMFDYGMNYK
-25 YRFILIVFLSLIVS
+25 YRFIFIVFLSLIVS
-39 LAKALPAWLSKY
+39 LTKALPAWLSKS

-65 YMVSGGLVV
+65 ILVSGGLVI

-79 GISMYYKE
+79 GFSMYYKE
-87 IFSSY
+87 VFSSY

-121 QGEIMARISG
+121 QGEIMSRISG

-146 LPEFLTVAVLLIGLF
+146 LPEFLTVTVLLIGLF
-161 RIDIVLALMTLILL
+161 KIDVILAVMTLI
-175 PAMMSILKKILK
+175 MMPGMMMVLKKILK

-200 GELNALIQESLSG
+200 GELNSLIQESLSG

-221 TEEEEIKKYEE
+221 TEQDEIEKYEE

-242 RNKKI
+242 KNKKV

-256 VVTTTLTVAVLL
+256 VATTILTVGVLL
-268 YGGNKVITQSNF
+268 YGGNKVIVDANF

-292 GLMFEPLKKVI
+292 GLMFEPLKKMI
-303 KRGSELMS
+303 KRGSDLVS

-317 RVMELLEEVPGVVEK
+317 RVMELLDEIPEVVEK
-332 ENALDYG
+332 EDAINYG
-339 KLSPKVEF
+339 NLSPKVRF
-347 KDLKFRYGKELDYAI
+347 KNLKFKYGKELDYAI
-362 NNINFEANA
+362 NNINFEAKA
-371 GEVVALVGRSGSGKT
+371 GEIIALVGRSGSGKT

-393 RFYEIENG
+393 RFYEIEDG

-418 RNHIGIVPQETFL
+418 RDHIGLVPQETFL

-442 GAGRSVTEEDVIN
+442 GAGRDVTKDDVIN
-455 AAKMANAHNF
+455 ASKMANAHNF

-534 TFVIAHRLSTIV
+534 TFVIAHRLSTII
-546 NADKIIVMDKGEI
+546 NADKIIVMNKGKIAE
-559 SEVGSHEE
+559 SGSHQE
-567 LLSYGGIYKK
+567 LLSQGGIYKK

-583 GEEEKTK
+583 GEE
-590 N
+590 

>member
-1 MKKVKLKVQKT
+1 MKKTKLKVQKT
-12 SLKKMVDYGMQYK
+12 SLKKMFDYGMQYK
-25 YRFILIVFLSLIVS
+25 YRFILIVILSLIVS
-39 LAKALPAWLSKY
+39 VTKALPAWLSKS

-57 IAKDMKML
+57 IAKDMDML
-65 YMVSGGLVV
+65 LLVSGGLVI

-79 GISMYYKE
+79 GFSIYYKE

-106 RHLHKLSHSYFDRTP
+106 RHLHKLSHSYFDKTP

-136 GKIGFMIFQI
+136 GKIGFMAFQI
-146 LPEFLTVAVLLIGLF
+146 LPEFLTVTVLLIGLF
-161 RIDIVLALMTLILL
+161 RIDMVLAMMTLVLL

-187 KIKKTA
+187 KIKKSA
-193 RKRQDQR
+193 RKRQDQK
-200 GELNALIQESLSG
+200 GELNSLLQESLSG

-221 TEEEEIKKYEE
+221 TEEDEIKKYEE
-232 KNMEVLNTEY
+232 KNMEVLNSEY

-256 VVTTTLTVAVLL
+256 VVTTTLTVGVLL
-268 YGGNKVITQSNF
+268 YGGNKVIVDSSF

-317 RVMELLEEVPGVVEK
+317 RVMELLEEVPEVVEK
-332 ENALDYG
+332 DNAADYG
-339 KLSPKVEF
+339 ELSPKVKFEN
-347 KDLKFRYGKELDYAI
+347 LKFRYGKELDYAI
-362 NNINFEANA
+362 DNINFEANA

-393 RFYEIENG
+393 RFYEVEDG
-401 SITIDGVDIRD
+401 SITIDGMDIRD

-418 RNHIGIVPQETFL
+418 RDHIGIVPQETFL

-442 GAGRSVTEEDVIN
+442 GAGRDVTKEDVIN
-455 AAKMANAHNF
+455 AAQMANAHNF

-471 GYDQEVGER
+471 GF
-480 GTLMSGGQKQ
+480 L
-490 RIAIARALLKN
+490 
-501 PEIMI
+501 
-506 LDEATSALDT
+506 
-516 ESERLVQD
+516 
-524 ALEKLMVGRT
+524 
-534 TFVIAHRLSTIV
+534 
-546 NADKIIVMDKGEI
+546 
-559 SEVGSHEE
+559 
-567 LLSYGGIYKK
+567 
-577 LYETQF
+577 
-583 GEEEKTK
+583 
-590 N
+590 

>member
-1 MKKVKLKVQKT
+1 MKKIKITAEKE
-12 SLKKMVDYGMQYK
+12 SLMTMIGYGMRYK
-25 YRFILIVFLSLIVS
+25 GRFIFIVFLSLIVS
-39 LAKALPAWLSKY
+39 LTKALPAWLSKY

-57 IAKDMKML
+57 IAKNMDML
-65 YMVSGGLVV
+65 FLVSGGLVV

-79 GISMYYKE
+79 GFSMYYKE

-92 TTRLVVRDI
+92 TTRLVVKDI
-101 QQDIY
+101 QEDIY
-106 RHLHKLSHSYFDRTP
+106 RHLHKLSHSYFDKTP
-121 QGEIMARISG
+121 QGEIMSRITG

-146 LPEFLTVAVLLIGLF
+146 LPEMLTVLVLLVGLF
-161 RIDIVLALMTLILL
+161 TIDPVLAIMTLVLL
-175 PAMMSILKKILK
+175 PALMSVLKKIMK
-187 KIKKTA
+187 KIKRTA

-200 GELNALIQESLSG
+200 GELNSLIQESLSG

-221 TEEEEIKKYEE
+221 TEEIEIERYEKK
-232 KNMEVLNTEY
+232 NLEVLNTEY

-256 VVTTTLTVAVLL
+256 VVTTSLTVLVLL
-268 YGGNKVITQSNF
+268 YGGHKVIVNPNF
-280 TAGDLVSFLTSL
+280 SAGDLVSFLTSL
-292 GLMFEPLKKVI
+292 GLMFEPLKKLI

-311 IMPSAD
+311 ILPSAD
-317 RVMELLEEVPGVVEK
+317 RVLEVLKEESDVVEK
-332 ENALDYG
+332 KDAINYG
-339 KLSPKVEF
+339 NLAPHVKF
-347 KDLKFRYGKELDYAI
+347 KNVKFRYGKDLDYAI
-362 NNINFEANA
+362 NNVTFEAKP
-371 GEVVALVGRSGSGKT
+371 GEIVALVGRSGSGKT

-393 RFYEIENG
+393 RFYEIEDG
-401 SITIDGVDIRD
+401 SLTIDNVDIRD

-418 RNHIGIVPQETFL
+418 RDHIGIVPQETFL
-431 FSGSIYSNILY
+431 FSGTIYSNILY
-442 GAGRSVTEEDVIN
+442 GATHEVTRDDVIR
-455 AAKMANAHNF
+455 AAKMANAHDF

-480 GTLMSGGQKQ
+480 GTLLSGGQKQ

-524 ALEKLMVGRT
+524 ALEKLMIGRT

-546 NADKIIVMDKGEI
+546 NADKIVVMDKGIIAEM
-559 SEVGSHEE
+559 GSHEE
-567 LLSYGGIYKK
+567 LMKHKGIYKK

-583 GEEEKTK
+583 GEEKEE

>member
-1 MKKVKLKVQKT
+1 MKKLKLNVEKS
-12 SLKKMVDYGMQYK
+12 SLKKVIAYGMRYK
-25 YRFILIVFLSLIVS
+25 YRFIFIVFLSLIVS
-39 LAKALPAWLSKY
+39 LTKALPAWLSKY

-57 IAKDMKML
+57 IAKDMRKLIMI
-65 YMVSGGLVV
+65 SGGLVI
-74 ATIIK
+74 ATIVK
-79 GISMYYKE
+79 GLSMYYKE

-92 TTRLVVRDI
+92 TTRLVVKDI
-101 QQDIY
+101 QEDVY
-106 RHLHKLSHSYFDRTP
+106 RHLHKLSHSYFDKTP

-136 GKIGFMIFQI
+136 GKVGFMAFQI
-146 LPEFLTVAVLLIGLF
+146 LPEVLTVLVLLIGLF
-161 RIDIVLALMTLILL
+161 NIDPILAFGTLILL
-175 PAMMSILKKILK
+175 PALMSIIKKILK

-200 GELNALIQESLSG
+200 GELNSLIQESLSG

-221 TEEEEIKKYEE
+221 TEEEEIRKYET

-256 VVTTTLTVAVLL
+256 VVTTILTVAVLL
-268 YGGNKVITQSNF
+268 YGGHKVIVNPNF
-280 TAGDLVSFLTSL
+280 TSGDLVSFLTSL
-292 GLMFEPLKKVI
+292 ALMFEPLKKLI

-311 IMPSAD
+311 ILPSAD
-317 RVMELLEEVPGVVEK
+317 RVMELLDEVSGVVER
-332 ENALDYG
+332 ENAIDYG
-339 KLSPKVEF
+339 
-347 KDLKFRYGKELDYAI
+347 DLKPTVNFNNVKFRYGKDLDYAL
-362 NNINFEANA
+362 NDVSFHAKA
-371 GEVVALVGRSGSGKT
+371 GEIVAFVGRSGSGKT

-393 RFYEIENG
+393 RFYEIEEG
-401 SITIDGVDIRD
+401 SITIDNVDIRD
-412 LKIKEL
+412 LKIKQL
-418 RNHIGIVPQETFL
+418 RDHIGIVPQETFL

-442 GAGRSVTEEDVIN
+442 GAGREVTKDEVIT
-455 AAKMANAHNF
+455 AAKMANAHDF
-465 IIEFEN
+465 ILEFDN
-471 GYDQEVGER
+471 GYEQEVGER

-546 NADKIIVMDKGEI
+546 NANKIVVMNKGVIAEI
-559 SEVGSHEE
+559 GSHDE
-567 LLSYGGIYKK
+567 LMSHGGIYKK

-583 GEEEKTK
+583 GEEE
-590 N
+590 

>member
-1 MKKVKLKVQKT
+1 
-12 SLKKMVDYGMQYK
+12 MVDYGMNYK
-25 YRFILIVFLSLIVS
+25 YRFMIIVVLSLIVG
-39 LAKALPAWLSKY
+39 LAKAAPAYFSKY
-51 LMDDVL
+51 LMDNVL
-57 IAKDMKML
+57 IDKDVKML
-65 YMVSGGLVV
+65 LLVSGGLVI
-74 ATIIK
+74 ATVIK
-79 GISMYYKE
+79 GFSMYYKE
-87 IFSSY
+87 IYSSY

-106 RHLHKLSHSYFDRTP
+106 RHLHKLSHSYFDKTP

-161 RIDIVLALMTLILL
+161 RIDVILALMTLVLL
-175 PAMMSILKKILK
+175 PAMMMILKKILK

-200 GELNALIQESLSG
+200 GELNSLIQESLSG

-221 TEEEEIKKYEE
+221 TEQDEIKKYEE

-242 RNKKI
+242 RNKKV

-256 VVTTTLTVAVLL
+256 VMTTTIVVGVLL
-268 YGGNKVITQSNF
+268 YGGNKVIVDANF
-280 TAGDLVSFLTSL
+280 TAGDLTSFVTSL

-317 RVMELLEEVPGVVEK
+317 RVMELLEEVPEVVER
-332 ENALDYG
+332 ESAVDYG
-339 KLSPKVEF
+339 KLSPKVKF
-347 KDLKFRYGKELDYAI
+347 KDLKFKYGKDLDYAI
-362 NNINFEANA
+362 DNINFEANA
-371 GEVVALVGRSGSGKT
+371 GEIVALVGRSGSGKT

-401 SITIDGVDIRD
+401 SITIDGMDIRD
-412 LKIKEL
+412 LKMKEL
-418 RNHIGIVPQETFL
+418 RDHIGIVPQETFL
-431 FSGSIYSNILY
+431 FSGTIYSNILY
-442 GAGRSVTEEDVIN
+442 GAGREVTKEDVIN

-465 IIEFEN
+465 IIEFED

-480 GTLMSGGQKQ
+480 GTLLSGGQKQ

-546 NADKIIVMDKGEI
+546 NADKIVVMDKGKIAEA
-559 SEVGSHEE
+559 GSHEE
-567 LLSYGGIYKK
+567 LLSHGGIYKK

-583 GEEEKTK
+583 GEE
-590 N
+590 

>member
-1 MKKVKLKVQKT
+1 MKLKVQKT
-12 SLKKMVDYGMQYK
+12 SLKKMFDYGMHYK
-25 YRFILIVFLSLIVS
+25 YRFMVIVILSLIVG
-39 LAKALPAWLSKY
+39 LGKAAPAYLSKY
-51 LMDDVL
+51 LMDNVL
-57 IAKDMKML
+57 IAKDTKML
-65 YMVSGGLVV
+65 LLVSGGLVISAV
-74 ATIIK
+74 IK
-79 GISMYYKE
+79 GFSMYYKE
-87 IFSSY
+87 TFSSY

-106 RHLHKLSHSYFDRTP
+106 RHLHKLSHSYFDKTP

-131 DAGNL
+131 DADNL
-136 GKIGFMIFQI
+136 GKIGFMVFQI
-146 LPEFLTVAVLLIGLF
+146 LPEFLTVTVLLIGLF
-161 RIDIVLALMTLILL
+161 RIDVILALMTLVLL
-175 PAMMSILKKILK
+175 PAMMMILKKILK

-200 GELNALIQESLSG
+200 GELNSLIQESLSG

-221 TEEEEIKKYEE
+221 TEQDEIKKYEE

-242 RNKKI
+242 RNKKV

-256 VVTTTLTVAVLL
+256 VVTTTIVVGVLL
-268 YGGNKVITQSNF
+268 YGGNKVIIDANF
-280 TAGDLVSFLTSL
+280 TAGDLTSFLTSL

-311 IMPSAD
+311 IIPSAD
-317 RVMELLEEVPGVVEK
+317 RVMELLEEVPEVVEK
-332 ENALDYG
+332 KDAADYG
-339 KLSPKVEF
+339 DLSPKVKF
-347 KDLKFRYGKELDYAI
+347 KDLKFRYGKDLDYAI
-362 NNINFEANA
+362 DNINFEANA

-393 RFYEIENG
+393 RFYEVEEG
-401 SITIDGVDIRD
+401 SITIDGMDIRD

-418 RNHIGIVPQETFL
+418 RDHIGIVPQETFL

-442 GAGRSVTEEDVIN
+442 GAGRDVTKEDVIN

-480 GTLMSGGQKQ
+480 GTLLSGGQKQ

-546 NADKIIVMDKGEI
+546 NADKIVVMDKGKIAEA
-559 SEVGSHEE
+559 GSHEE
-567 LLSYGGIYKK
+567 LLSHGGIYKK

-583 GEEEKTK
+583 GEE
-590 N
+590 

>member
-1 MKKVKLKVQKT
+1 MKKMKLKVQKT
-12 SLKKMVDYGMQYK
+12 SLKKMFDYGMNYK
-25 YRFILIVFLSLIVS
+25 YRFIFIVFLSLIVS
-39 LAKALPAWLSKY
+39 LTKALPAWLSKS

-65 YMVSGGLVV
+65 ILVSGGLVI

-79 GISMYYKE
+79 GFSMYYKE
-87 IFSSY
+87 VFSSY

-121 QGEIMARISG
+121 QGEIMSRISG

-146 LPEFLTVAVLLIGLF
+146 LPEFLTVTVLLIGLF
-161 RIDIVLALMTLILL
+161 KIDVILAVMTLI
-175 PAMMSILKKILK
+175 MMPGMMMVLKKILK

-200 GELNALIQESLSG
+200 GELNSLIQESLSG

-221 TEEEEIKKYEE
+221 TEQDEIEKYEE

-242 RNKKI
+242 KNKKV

-256 VVTTTLTVAVLL
+256 VATTILTVGVLL
-268 YGGNKVITQSNF
+268 YGGNKVIVDANF

-292 GLMFEPLKKVI
+292 GLMFEPLKKMI
-303 KRGSELMS
+303 KRGSDLVS

-317 RVMELLEEVPGVVEK
+317 RVMELLDEIPEVVEK
-332 ENALDYG
+332 EDAINYG
-339 KLSPKVEF
+339 NLSPKVRF
-347 KDLKFRYGKELDYAI
+347 KNLKFKYGKELDYAI
-362 NNINFEANA
+362 NNINFEAKA
-371 GEVVALVGRSGSGKT
+371 GEIIALVGRSGSGKT

-393 RFYEIENG
+393 RFYEIEDG

-418 RNHIGIVPQETFL
+418 RDHIGLVPQETFL

-442 GAGRSVTEEDVIN
+442 GAGRDVTKDDVIN
-455 AAKMANAHNF
+455 ASKMANAHNF

-534 TFVIAHRLSTIV
+534 TFVIAHRLSTII
-546 NADKIIVMDKGEI
+546 NADKIIVMNKGKIAE
-559 SEVGSHEE
+559 SGSHQE
-567 LLSYGGIYKK
+567 LLSKGGIYKK

-583 GEEEKTK
+583 GEE
-590 N
+590 

>member
-1 MKKVKLKVQKT
+1 MKKIKLKVQKT
-12 SLKKMVDYGMQYK
+12 SLKKMFDYGMNYK
-25 YRFILIVFLSLIVS
+25 YRFILIVILSLIVS
-39 LAKALPAWLSKY
+39 LTKALPAWLSKS

-65 YMVSGGLVV
+65 ILVSGGLVI
-74 ATIIK
+74 ATIVK
-79 GISMYYKE
+79 GFSMYYKE

-146 LPEFLTVAVLLIGLF
+146 LPEFLTVTVLLIGLF
-161 RIDIVLALMTLILL
+161 RIDVVLAIMTLI
-175 PAMMSILKKILK
+175 MMPGMMMVLKKILK

-200 GELNALIQESLSG
+200 GELNSLIQESLSG

-221 TEEEEIKKYEE
+221 TEQDEIEKYEE
-232 KNMEVLNTEY
+232 KNMEVLSTEY
-242 RNKKI
+242 RNKKV

-256 VVTTTLTVAVLL
+256 VVTTILTVGVLL
-268 YGGNKVITQSNF
+268 YGGNKVIVDANF

-292 GLMFEPLKKVI
+292 GLMFEPLKKMI
-303 KRGSELMS
+303 KRGSDLMS

-317 RVMELLEEVPGVVEK
+317 RVMELLDEVPEVVEK
-332 ENALDYG
+332 KNAKDYG
-339 KLSPKVEF
+339 DLSPKVRF
-347 KDLKFRYGKELDYAI
+347 KDLKFKYGKDLDYAI
-362 NNINFEANA
+362 NNINFEINA
-371 GEVVALVGRSGSGKT
+371 GEVIALVGRSGSGKT

-393 RFYEIENG
+393 RFYEVEDG

-418 RNHIGIVPQETFL
+418 RDHIGIVPQETFL

-442 GAGRSVTEEDVIN
+442 GAENNVTKEEVIN

-524 ALEKLMVGRT
+524 ALEKLMIGRT

-546 NADKIIVMDKGEI
+546 NADKIIVMDRGKIAEI
-559 SEVGSHEE
+559 GSHQE
-567 LLSYGGIYKK
+567 LLSSGGIYKK

-583 GEEEKTK
+583 GEE
-590 N
+590 

>member
-1 MKKVKLKVQKT
+1 MKKIKVKVQKT
-12 SLKKMVDYGMQYK
+12 SLKKMIDYGMHYK
-25 YRFILIVFLSLIVS
+25 YRFMFIVLLSLIVS
-39 LAKALPAWLSKY
+39 LTKALPAWLSKS

-57 IAKDMKML
+57 IAKDLNKL
-65 YMVSGGLVV
+65 LLVSGGLVI
-74 ATIIK
+74 ATVIK
-79 GISMYYKE
+79 GFSMYYKE

-146 LPEFLTVAVLLIGLF
+146 LPEFLTVTVLLIGLF
-161 RIDIVLALMTLILL
+161 RIDVVLAIMTLVLL
-175 PAMMSILKKILK
+175 PAMMIILKKILK

-200 GELNALIQESLSG
+200 GELNSLIQESLSG

-221 TEEEEIKKYEE
+221 TEDEEIRRYEE

-242 RNKKI
+242 RNKKV

-256 VVTTTLTVAVLL
+256 IVTTTLTVGVLL
-268 YGGNKVITQSNF
+268 YGGNKVIIDSSF
-280 TAGDLVSFLTSL
+280 SAGDLVSFLTSL

-317 RVMELLEEVPGVVEK
+317 RVMELLEEIPEVVEK
-332 ENALDYG
+332 EGALDY
-339 KLSPKVEF
+339 KNLSPKVKF
-347 KDLKFRYGKELDYAI
+347 KNLKFRYGKDLDYAI
-362 NNINFEANA
+362 DNVNFEANA
-371 GEVVALVGRSGSGKT
+371 GEIVALVGRSGSGKT

-393 RFYEIENG
+393 RFYEIEDG
-401 SITIDGVDIRD
+401 SISIDDMDIRD

-418 RNHIGIVPQETFL
+418 RDHIGIVPQETFL

-442 GAGRSVTEEDVIN
+442 GAGKDVTREEVIN

-546 NADKIIVMDKGEI
+546 NADKIIVMDKGKIAEA
-559 SEVGSHEE
+559 GSHEE
-567 LLSYGGIYKK
+567 LLSRGGIYKK

-583 GEEEKTK
+583 GEE
-590 N
+590 

>member
-1 MKKVKLKVQKT
+1 MKKMKLKVQKT
-12 SLKKMVDYGMQYK
+12 SLKKMFDYGMNYK
-25 YRFILIVFLSLIVS
+25 YRFIFIVFLSLIVS
-39 LAKALPAWLSKY
+39 LTKALPAWLSKS

-65 YMVSGGLVV
+65 ILVSGGLVI

-79 GISMYYKE
+79 GFSMYYKE
-87 IFSSY
+87 VFSSY

-121 QGEIMARISG
+121 QGEIMSRISG

-146 LPEFLTVAVLLIGLF
+146 LPEFLTVTVLLIGLF
-161 RIDIVLALMTLILL
+161 RIDVILAVMTLI
-175 PAMMSILKKILK
+175 MMPGMMMILKKILK

-200 GELNALIQESLSG
+200 GELNSLIQESLSG

-221 TEEEEIKKYEE
+221 TEQDEIEKYEE

-242 RNKKI
+242 KNKKV

-256 VVTTTLTVAVLL
+256 VATTILTVGVLL
-268 YGGNKVITQSNF
+268 YGGNKVIVDANF

-292 GLMFEPLKKVI
+292 GLMFEPLKKMI
-303 KRGSELMS
+303 KRGSDLVS

-317 RVMELLEEVPGVVEK
+317 RVMELLDELPEVVEK
-332 ENALDYG
+332 EDAINYG
-339 KLSPKVEF
+339 NLSPKVRF
-347 KDLKFRYGKELDYAI
+347 KNLKFKYGKELDYAI
-362 NNINFEANA
+362 NDINFEAKA
-371 GEVVALVGRSGSGKT
+371 GEIIALVGRSGSGKT

-393 RFYEIENG
+393 RFYEIEDG
-401 SITIDGVDIRD
+401 SITIDGMDIRD

-418 RNHIGIVPQETFL
+418 RDHIGLVPQETFL

-442 GAGRSVTEEDVIN
+442 GAGRDVTKDDVIN
-455 AAKMANAHNF
+455 ASKMANAHNF

-534 TFVIAHRLSTIV
+534 TFVIAHRLSTII
-546 NADKIIVMDKGEI
+546 NADKIIVMNKGKIAE
-559 SEVGSHEE
+559 SGSHQE
-567 LLSYGGIYKK
+567 LLSKGGIYKK

-583 GEEEKTK
+583 GEE
-590 N
+590 

>member
-1 MKKVKLKVQKT
+1 MKKMKLKVQKT
-12 SLKKMVDYGMQYK
+12 SLKKMFDYGMNYK
-25 YRFILIVFLSLIVS
+25 YRFIFIVFLSLIVS
-39 LAKALPAWLSKY
+39 LTKALPAWLSKS

-65 YMVSGGLVV
+65 ILVSGGLVI

-79 GISMYYKE
+79 GFSMYYKE
-87 IFSSY
+87 VFSSY

-121 QGEIMARISG
+121 QGEIMSRISG
-131 DAGNL
+131 DASNL

-146 LPEFLTVAVLLIGLF
+146 LPEFLTVTVLLIGLF
-161 RIDIVLALMTLILL
+161 KIDVILAVMTLI
-175 PAMMSILKKILK
+175 MMPGMMMVLKKILK

-200 GELNALIQESLSG
+200 GELNSLIQESLSG

-221 TEEEEIKKYEE
+221 TEQDEIEKYEE

-242 RNKKI
+242 KNKKV

-256 VVTTTLTVAVLL
+256 VATTILTVGVLL
-268 YGGNKVITQSNF
+268 YGGNKVIVDANF

-292 GLMFEPLKKVI
+292 GLMFEPLKKMI
-303 KRGSELMS
+303 KRGSDLVS

-317 RVMELLEEVPGVVEK
+317 RVMELLDEIPEVVEK
-332 ENALDYG
+332 EDAINYG
-339 KLSPKVEF
+339 NLSPKVRF
-347 KDLKFRYGKELDYAI
+347 KNLKFKYGKELDYAI
-362 NNINFEANA
+362 NNINFEAKA
-371 GEVVALVGRSGSGKT
+371 GEIIALVGRSGSGKT

-393 RFYEIENG
+393 RFYEIEDG

-418 RNHIGIVPQETFL
+418 RDHIGLVPQETFL

-442 GAGRSVTEEDVIN
+442 GAGRDVTKDDVIN
-455 AAKMANAHNF
+455 ASKMANAHNF

-534 TFVIAHRLSTIV
+534 TFVIAHRLSTII
-546 NADKIIVMDKGEI
+546 NADKIIVMNKGKIAE
-559 SEVGSHEE
+559 SGSHQE
-567 LLSYGGIYKK
+567 LLSKGGIYKK

-583 GEEEKTK
+583 GEE
-590 N
+590 

>member
-1 MKKVKLKVQKT
+1 MKNKKIDVKNS
-12 SLKKMVDYGMQYK
+12 SLKKMFDYGMHYK
-25 YRFILIVFLSLIVS
+25 YRFVLIVLLSLVVS
-39 LAKALPAWLSKY
+39 ITKALPAFLSKY

-57 IAKDMKML
+57 IAKDLNML
-65 YMVSGGLVV
+65 KVVSGGLVA
-74 ATIIK
+74 ATVIK
-79 GISMYYKE
+79 GLAMYYKE
-87 IFSSY
+87 IYSSY

-106 RHLHKLSHSYFDRTP
+106 RHLHKLSHSYFDKTP
-121 QGEIMARISG
+121 QGEIMARLSG
-131 DAGNL
+131 DSSNL
-136 GKIGFMIFQI
+136 GKIGFMAFQI
-146 LPEFLTVAVLLIGLF
+146 LPEFLTVLVLLIGLF
-161 RIDIVLALMTLILL
+161 RIDLILALMTLVLL
-175 PAMMSILKKILK
+175 PGMMMAIKKILK

-200 GELNALIQESLSG
+200 GELNSLIQESLSG

-221 TEEEEIKKYEE
+221 TEEEEIRKYED

-256 VVTTTLTVAVLL
+256 VVTTALTVAVLL
-268 YGGNKVITQSNF
+268 YGGHKVITDSSF
-280 TAGDLVSFLTSL
+280 TAGDLVSFLTAL

-311 IMPSAD
+311 ILPSAD
-317 RVMELLEEVPGVVEK
+317 RVMELLDEVSEVIEK
-332 ENALDYG
+332 EDAIEYNNLKPEIEFNKIKFKYG
-339 KLSPKVEF
+339 K
-347 KDLKFRYGKELDYAI
+347 DLDYAI
-362 NNINFEANA
+362 NNVSFKGKA
-371 GEVVALVGRSGSGKT
+371 GEIVAFVGRSGSGKT
-386 TLVNLIP
+386 TMVNLIP
-393 RFYEIENG
+393 RFYEIESG
-401 SITIDGVDIRD
+401 SITIGGTDIKDFKLKALRD
-412 LKIKEL
+412 
-418 RNHIGIVPQETFL
+418 HIGIVPQETFL

-442 GAGRSVTEEDVIN
+442 GARDVTHEEVIN

-465 IIEFEN
+465 IEEFEN
-471 GYDQEVGER
+471 GYDTEVGER
-480 GTLMSGGQKQ
+480 GTLLSGGQKQ

-524 ALEKLMVGRT
+524 ALENLMVGRT

-546 NADKIIVMDKGEI
+546 NADKIIVMEKGEI
-559 SEVGSHEE
+559 AEIGSHEE
-567 LLSYGGIYKK
+567 LITHGGIYKK

-583 GEEEKTK
+583 GEEETEIK
-590 N
+590 

>member
-1 MKKVKLKVQKT
+1 MNKIKLKVQKT
-12 SLKKMVDYGMQYK
+12 SLKKMFDYGMQYK
-25 YRFILIVFLSLIVS
+25 YRFILIVILSLIVS
-39 LAKALPAWLSKY
+39 VTKALPAWLSKS

-57 IAKDMKML
+57 IAKDMDML
-65 YMVSGGLVV
+65 LLVSGGLVV

-79 GISMYYKE
+79 GFSIYYKE

-106 RHLHKLSHSYFDRTP
+106 RHLHKLSHSYFDKTP

-136 GKIGFMIFQI
+136 GKIGFMAFQI
-146 LPEFLTVAVLLIGLF
+146 LPEFLTVTVLLIGLF
-161 RIDIVLALMTLILL
+161 RIDMVLAMMTLVLL

-187 KIKKTA
+187 KIKKSA
-193 RKRQDQR
+193 RKRQDQK
-200 GELNALIQESLSG
+200 GELNSLLQESLSG

-221 TEEEEIKKYEE
+221 TEEDEIKKYEE
-232 KNMEVLNTEY
+232 KNMEVLNSEY

-268 YGGNKVITQSNF
+268 YGGNKVIVDSSF

-317 RVMELLEEVPGVVEK
+317 RVMELLEEVPEVVEK
-332 ENALDYG
+332 ESAADYG
-339 KLSPKVEF
+339 ELSPKVKFEN
-347 KDLKFRYGKELDYAI
+347 LKFRYGKDLDYAI
-362 NNINFEANA
+362 DNINFEANA

-393 RFYEIENG
+393 RFYEVEDG
-401 SITIDGVDIRD
+401 SITIDGMDIRD

-418 RNHIGIVPQETFL
+418 RDHIGIVPQETFL

-442 GAGRSVTEEDVIN
+442 GAGRDVTKKDVIN
-455 AAKMANAHNF
+455 AAQMANAHNF

-480 GTLMSGGQKQ
+480 GTLLSGGQKQ

-534 TFVIAHRLSTIV
+534 TFVIAHRLSTII
-546 NADKIIVMDKGEI
+546 NADKIIVMDKGKIAEA
-559 SEVGSHEE
+559 GSHGE
-567 LLSYGGIYKK
+567 LLSHGGIYKK

-583 GEEEKTK
+583 GEE
-590 N
+590 

>member
-1 MKKVKLKVQKT
+1 MNNIKTKVQKT
-12 SLKKMVDYGMQYK
+12 SLKKMIDYGMNYK
-25 YRFILIVFLSLIVS
+25 YRFMLIVVLSLIVG
-39 LAKALPAWLSKY
+39 LTKALPAWLSKS

-57 IAKDMKML
+57 IAKDMKKL
-65 YMVSGGLVV
+65 ILVSGGLVL

-79 GISMYYKE
+79 GFSMYYKE

-106 RHLHKLSHSYFDRTP
+106 RHLHKLSHSYFDKTP

-146 LPEFLTVAVLLIGLF
+146 LPEFLTITVLLIGLF
-161 RIDIVLALMTLILL
+161 RIDILLALMTLVLL
-175 PAMMSILKKILK
+175 PAMMMILKKILK
-187 KIKKTA
+187 KIKRTA

-200 GELNALIQESLSG
+200 GELNSLIQESLSG

-221 TEEEEIKKYEE
+221 TEEDEIKKYEE

-242 RNKKI
+242 RNKKV

-256 VVTTTLTVAVLL
+256 IVTTTLTVGVLL
-268 YGGNKVITQSNF
+268 YGGNKVIVDANF

-317 RVMELLEEVPGVVEK
+317 RVMELLEEVPEVVEK
-332 ENALDYG
+332 EDASDYG
-339 KLSPKVEF
+339 DLSPKVKF
-347 KDLKFRYGKELDYAI
+347 KDLKFKYGKDLDYAI
-362 NNINFEANA
+362 DNVNFEANA
-371 GEVVALVGRSGSGKT
+371 GEIVALVGRSGSGKT

-393 RFYEIENG
+393 RFYEIEDG
-401 SITIDGVDIRD
+401 SITIDGMDIRD
-412 LKIKEL
+412 LKMKEL
-418 RNHIGIVPQETFL
+418 RDHIGIVPQETFL
-431 FSGSIYSNILY
+431 FSGTIYSNILY
-442 GAGRSVTEEDVIN
+442 GAGREVTKEDVIN

-465 IIEFEN
+465 IIEFED

-480 GTLMSGGQKQ
+480 GTLLSGGQKQ

-546 NADKIIVMDKGEI
+546 NADKIVVMDKGKIAE
-559 SEVGSHEE
+559 SGSHDE
-567 LLSYGGIYKK
+567 LISRDGIYKK

-583 GEEEKTK
+583 GEE
-590 N
+590 